1 MKIYS
6 VSLGSRIRKGL
17 TVKRQKDWLRYVSFD
32 RKSNNLYLSAFYPEI
47 IYTTASVPPVEDVE
61 TLEFLIK
68 TRISGLLEEGKEY
81 SILYFKKEEIS
92 ETEVL
97 YEVYAVP
104 EELYYSSISD
114 TDSTPENTGLF
125 TVDVFALIPVS
136 EKVSSDVV
144 FHFYTDEEK
153 ILVTVSKEKTPLYT
167 RAVQIPESIGEENLT
182 NFYYEN
188 FNLTYMFAYQ
198 NKRLDISSIVIS
210 GKASGDGEFLSLV
223 ENLSGLKP
231 VIPEAKDYIGGLSQ
245 EDFMEFLLPVGTA
258 LLDENFDLTP
268 LRYRKSRAVSKI
280 SRRFAAIL
288 GIITAAALFGTWSA
302 YSKMKE
308 LENKIQ
314 HLTTRISAK
323 EKRLL
328 SDIPPDRARYYT
340 SVLELK
346 KQTYDVSPLTVFK
359 KIYPLIEIIEE
370 NQIKIYSDRKSQR
383 IEITGENRF
392 DSLSRMVAF
401 QEELNNRLK
410 QLSQFKI
417 TRKMNIDENNYTVKT
432 YLVLERKL
440 N

>member
-346 KQTYDVSPLTVFK
+346 KQTYDISPLTVFK
-359 KIYPLIEIIEE
+359 KIYPLMEIIEE

>member
-114 TDSTPENTGLF
+114 TNSTPENTGLF

-245 EDFMEFLLPVGTA
+245 EDFMEFLLSVGTA

-268 LRYRKSRAVSKI
+268 LKYRKSRAVSKI

-359 KIYPLIEIIEE
+359 KIYPLIEIIEK

>member
-114 TDSTPENTGLF
+114 TNSTPENTGLF

-245 EDFMEFLLPVGTA
+245 EDFMEFLLSVGTA

-268 LRYRKSRAVSKI
+268 LKYRKSRAVSKI

-346 KQTYDVSPLTVFK
+346 KQTYDISPLTVFK
-359 KIYPLIEIIEE
+359 KIYPLMEIIEE

>member
-114 TDSTPENTGLF
+114 TNSTPENTGLF

-245 EDFMEFLLPVGTA
+245 EDFMEFLLSVGTA

-268 LRYRKSRAVSKI
+268 LKYRKSRAVSKI

>member
-114 TDSTPENTGLF
+114 TNSTPENTGLF

-346 KQTYDVSPLTVFK
+346 KQTYDISPLTVFK
-359 KIYPLIEIIEE
+359 KIYPLMEIIEE

>member
-245 EDFMEFLLPVGTA
+245 EDFMEFLLSVGTA

-268 LRYRKSRAVSKI
+268 LKYRKSRAVSKI

-346 KQTYDVSPLTVFK
+346 KQTYDISPLTVFK
-359 KIYPLIEIIEE
+359 KIYPLMEIIEE

>member
-47 IYTTASVPPVEDVE
+47 IYTTASVPPVEDIE

-245 EDFMEFLLPVGTA
+245 EDFMEFLLSVGTA

-268 LRYRKSRAVSKI
+268 LKYRKSRAVSKI